1 MIFSVKTLSAK
12 YDVIDNLDSVF
23 LNFSKAIISGNVVDI
38 PVYIF
43 SDDNI
48 FTLDFSFKVDTTKIK
63 YLSIIDHTGHI
74 QYSDY
79 FDPLDSKL
87 RFTSNSFQKYPEG
100 DKKVVSVRFMI
111 IENSFLKSDLSQFM
125 TYLNGDESSK
135 QIIGNDIMLSSSQ
148 NIHMLD
154 NIVLKQNRDR
164 TIEVSCPFDGSLYVF
179 DTNGNAIQH
188 NIKIQKDI
196 PRIMELNNTPIGVYL
211 FSFYSQ
217 NYLIGT
223 KKVLNQ

>member
-1 MIFSVKTLSAK
+1 MSAK

-38 PVYIF
+38 PVYIL

-135 QIIGNDIMLSSSQ
+135 RIIGNDIMLSSSQ

-164 TIEVSCPFDGSLYVF
+164 TIDVSCPFDGSLHVF
-179 DTNGNAIQH
+179 DTNGNIVQC

-196 PRIMELNNTPIGVYL
+196 TKTLELINTPYGVYL

-223 KKVLNQ
+223 KKYLINN